1 MQSSRP
7 VMGMG
12 TFARRILGYLKPYRR
27 PGFLLLLTMLVN
39 QAYLTIFPLSLKFII
54 DDAIVPKDLR
64 YLVIILVGLA
74 VGAIL
79 SSAASLVRD
88 FLYARLGTSVLNDFR
103 VKLFS
108 HLQRLSMDFYARTR
122 VGDVMARFSTDLLS
136 LENVLVLGLPVATI
150 SLLNVLVSLIVLFT
164 LEWHLALLTM
174 IGLPLCFI
182 GPRVIGP
189 RASAAALNLKE
200 ELANVANTVQ
210 ENVNAQP
217 VVKAFGLQRASL
229 ASFNDQI
236 LTLFGIGRRA
246 NFLSYL
252 LERTPNVSLL
262 LFTLVV
268 IGSGAFLTFYGYLT
282 VGDLVAFNGLF
293 ISLSQSV
300 YGVTSA
306 FPYMTQ
312 AAAGLQRI
320 EELLNEEPKVS
331 DVPDAAILPR
341 PTKAIEFENVTFGY
355 TPGQRNLDNVS
366 LEIPYGATVAFV
378 GPSGSGKST
387 VLNLIIRFYDPTEG
401 KVVFDGH
408 DLRQVTHDSL
418 LSHLGVVFQE
428 SFLFNITI
436 RENIRLGRPEATEQE
451 IEKAAKVA
459 EIHDF
464 IESLPQ
470 GYDTPAG
477 ERGGRFSGGQRQRI
491 AIARALLRDPAI
503 LVLDEATS
511 ALDPATE
518 SAINETLKHVSKER
532 TVVSVTHRLGPVVDA
547 DCIFVL
553 RAGQVVESG
562 SHEKLLR
569 LEGTYAELWNK
580 QSGFTLS
587 KEGDRAE
594 VQPSRLRS
602 IPLLSTLEDDLLAE
616 LASEFVTERF
626 VPERAV
632 VEEGDPGDKFY
643 IIVRGEVV
651 VTRKD
656 ESGEE
661 QTLAVLQDGDYFGE
675 IALLKDVPRTATVRA
690 KAESVFLSLSRTSFS
705 NLLERAPHVREALEK
720 EYMARIRSHGSKAA
734 AGEKIDGA

>member
-1 MQSSRP
+1 
-7 VMGMG
+7 MGMG
-12 TFARRILGYLKPYRR
+12 TFARRILGYLRPYRR

-64 YLVIILVGLA
+64 FLVIILAGLA
-74 VGAIL
+74 VGAVL

-103 VKLFS
+103 LKLFD

-189 RASAAALNLKE
+189 RASAASYDLKE

-268 IGSGAFLTFYGYLT
+268 IGSGALLTFYGYLT

-320 EELLNEEPKVS
+320 EELLDEEPKVS
-331 DVPDAAILPR
+331 DVPDAAILSR
-341 PTKAIEFENVTFGY
+341 PTKAIEFENVIFGY
-355 TPGQRNLDNVS
+355 TPEQRNLDNVS
-366 LEIPYGATVAFV
+366 LEIPYGSTVAFV

-401 KVVFDGH
+401 RVLIDGH
-408 DLRQVTHDSL
+408 DLRHITQDSL

-436 RENIRLGRPEATEQE
+436 RENIRLGRPEATDQE

-470 GYDTPAG
+470 GYDTSAG

-518 SAINETLKHVSKER
+518 SSINETLKQVSRGR

-547 DCIFVL
+547 DRIFVL

-562 SHEKLLR
+562 SHEELLR

-594 VQPSRLRS
+594 VQASRLRS
-602 IPLLSTLEDDLLAE
+602 IPLLSALEDALLAE
-616 LASEFVTERF
+616 LANEFVTERF
-626 VPERAV
+626 VPDRSV

-661 QTLAVLQDGDYFGE
+661 QKLAVLQDGDYFGE
-675 IALLKDVPRTATVRA
+675 IALLKDVLRTATVRTQ
-690 KAESVFLSLSRTSFS
+690 AESVFLSLSRTSFS
-705 NLLERAPHVREALEK
+705 KLLERAPHVREALEK
-720 EYMARIRSHGSKAA
+720 EYTARIRSHATGAT
-734 AGEKIDGA
+734 AGQESDGT